1 MSVIKNYMWD
11 VGEYATDHGIK
22 AAMSKYFESADGV
35 KICIMFVNAYDG
47 DWDQFI
53 VDGGYQPPAIH

>member
-1 MSVIKNYMWD
+1 MWD

-53 VDGGYQPPAIH
+53 IDGGYNPPPIH